1 MTRLSELELQLF
13 RRGVDALS
21 ADRSRCADCLRTP
34 LTGERV
40 YRYEGDQ
47 AVCELCRALRPEA
60 PRSGELVRDEAGPHV
75 RVRSRA
81 A

>member
-1 MTRLSELELQLF
+1 MTRPSELELQLF
-13 RRGVDALS
+13 RSSVDALT
-21 ADRSRCADCLRTP
+21 ADRYRCTDCRRTP

-40 YRYEGDQ
+40 YRYEGGQ
-47 AVCELCRALRPEA
+47 AVCELCRALRQEA
-60 PRSGELVRDEAGPHV
+60 PLSSELVRDEAGPHV

>member
-1 MTRLSELELQLF
+1 MARPSELELQLF
-13 RRGVDALS
+13 RSSVDALR
-21 ADRSRCADCLRTP
+21 ADRNRCSDCRRTP

-40 YRYEGDQ
+40 YRYEGGR
-47 AVCELCRALRPEA
+47 AVCELCRALRREDPVSSE
-60 PRSGELVRDEAGPHV
+60 PVRDEAGPHV